1 MRVLVMSYPQ
11 GRTLKGVHRH
21 LAKVIRKTCIGCW
34 VRSIFMENLF
44 LKQEPH
50 STSDT
55 YSIGIIIESD
65 GHTRKCLFIRKII
78 SHVLSF
84 DHLNYQA
91 LWLILPLRNPYE
103 QSLARQLILFKHKYL
118 NVKIE
123 VLLSDYQYN
132 RFLRWRNDICQC
144 KYSDIIGF
152 ADKYTIIHTAF
163 PTDFFRQVSN
173 RMAQQCNQIVYA
185 LNNEWQETLLKA
197 ICRLIIVKK

>member
-1 MRVLVMSYPQ
+1 MSYPQ

-44 LKQEPH
+44 LKQAPH
-50 STSDT
+50 STSDI
-55 YSIGIIIESD
+55 YSVGIIIEPD
-65 GHTRKCLFIRKII
+65 GHTRKHLFIRKII

-103 QSLARQLILFKHKYL
+103 QSLARQLILLKHKYP

-132 RFLRWRNDICQC
+132 RFSCWQNDICQC

-152 ADKYTIIHTAF
+152 ANKYTIIHTAF

>member
-1 MRVLVMSYPQ
+1 MSYPQ

-44 LKQEPH
+44 LKQAPH
-50 STSDT
+50 STSDI
-55 YSIGIIIESD
+55 YSVGIIIEPD
-65 GHTRKCLFIRKII
+65 GHTRKHLFIRKII
-78 SHVLSF
+78 SHILSF

-103 QSLARQLILFKHKYL
+103 QSLARQLILLKHKYP

-132 RFLRWRNDICQC
+132 RFLCWQNDICQC

-152 ADKYTIIHTAF
+152 ANKYTIIHTAF

-197 ICRLIIVKK
+197 ICRLIIVKE

>member
-1 MRVLVMSYPQ
+1 MSYPQ

-44 LKQEPH
+44 LKQAPH
-50 STSDT
+50 STSDI
-55 YSIGIIIESD
+55 YSVGIIIEPD
-65 GHTRKCLFIRKII
+65 GHTRKHLFIRKII
-78 SHVLSF
+78 SHILSF

-103 QSLARQLILFKHKYL
+103 QSLARQLILLKHKYP

-132 RFLRWRNDICQC
+132 RFLCWQNDIYKC

-152 ADKYTIIHTAF
+152 ANKYTIIHTAF

-197 ICRLIIVKK
+197 ICRLIIVKE

>member
-1 MRVLVMSYPQ
+1 MSYPQ

-44 LKQEPH
+44 LRQDPH
-50 STSDT
+50 STSDI
-55 YSIGIIIESD
+55 YSVGIIIEPD
-65 GHTRKCLFIRKII
+65 GHTRKHLFIRKII

-103 QSLARQLILFKHKYL
+103 QSLARQLILLKHKYP

-152 ADKYTIIHTAF
+152 ANKYTIIHTAF

>member
-1 MRVLVMSYPQ
+1 MSYPQ

-44 LKQEPH
+44 LKQAPH
-50 STSDT
+50 STSDI
-55 YSIGIIIESD
+55 YSVGIIIEPD
-65 GHTRKCLFIRKII
+65 GHTRKHLFIRKII

-103 QSLARQLILFKHKYL
+103 QSLARQLILLKHKYP

-132 RFLRWRNDICQC
+132 RFLRWQNDICQC

-152 ADKYTIIHTAF
+152 ANKYTIIHTAF

-197 ICRLIIVKK
+197 ICRLIIVKE

>member
-1 MRVLVMSYPQ
+1 MSYPQ

-44 LKQEPH
+44 LKQAPH
-50 STSDT
+50 STSDI
-55 YSIGIIIESD
+55 YSVGIIIEPD
-65 GHTRKCLFIRKII
+65 GHTRKHLFIRKII

-103 QSLARQLILFKHKYL
+103 QSLARQLILLKHKYP

-123 VLLSDYQYN
+123 VLLSNYQYN
-132 RFLRWRNDICQC
+132 RFLCWQNDICQC

-152 ADKYTIIHTAF
+152 ANKYTIIHTAF

-197 ICRLIIVKK
+197 ICRLIIVKE

>member
-1 MRVLVMSYPQ
+1 MSYPQ

-44 LKQEPH
+44 LKQAPH
-50 STSDT
+50 STSDI
-55 YSIGIIIESD
+55 YSVGIIIEPD
-65 GHTRKCLFIRKII
+65 GHTRKHLFIRKII

-103 QSLARQLILFKHKYL
+103 QSLARQLILLKHKYP

-152 ADKYTIIHTAF
+152 ANKYTIIHTAF

-197 ICRLIIVKK
+197 ICRLIIVKE

>member
-1 MRVLVMSYPQ
+1 MSYPQ

-44 LKQEPH
+44 LKQAPH
-50 STSDT
+50 STSYI
-55 YSIGIIIESD
+55 YSVGIIIEPD
-65 GHTRKCLFIRKII
+65 GHTRKHLFIRKII
-78 SHVLSF
+78 SQILSF

-103 QSLARQLILFKHKYL
+103 QSLARQLILLKHKYP

-123 VLLSDYQYN
+123 VLLSDYQCN
-132 RFLRWRNDICQC
+132 RFSCWQNDICQC